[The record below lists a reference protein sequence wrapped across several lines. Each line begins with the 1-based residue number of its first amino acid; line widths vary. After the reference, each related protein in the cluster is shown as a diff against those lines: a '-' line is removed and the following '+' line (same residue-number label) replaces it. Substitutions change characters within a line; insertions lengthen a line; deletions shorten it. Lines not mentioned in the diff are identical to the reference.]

1 MSVNTKPPAQG
12 PTDGVTPPPV
22 SEAALSLLYTR
33 ETIAG
38 EVNRLAGEISRD
50 YRGLNP
56 LLVGVLNGV
65 FVFMADLVRAID
77 IPLEVDF
84 VRAQSY
90 LSTNSTGDV
99 RVSGAE
105 RLNVQGRH
113 VVLVDDIVDTGQTTA
128 HLLDLLRRGGPE
140 SVALCCLLNNPSRR
154 TVEVNIDYR
163 GLTIPNKFIVGYG
176 LDLDQRWRN
185 LPDIYTIEESDHR
198 QEAP

>member
-1 MSVNTKPPAQG
+1 MTTGARPPAQG
-12 PTDGVTPPPV
+12 PTDVGAPSLESGAEQPLT
-22 SEAALSLLYTR
+22 LLYTR

-38 EVNRLAGEISRD
+38 EVKRIAGEISRD
-50 YRGLNP
+50 YRELNP
-56 LLVGVLNGV
+56 LLIGVLNGV
-65 FVFMADLVRAID
+65 FIFMADLVRAID
-77 IPLEVDF
+77 IPMEVDF

-99 RVSGAE
+99 RVSGSE

-128 HLLDLLRRGGPE
+128 HLLDLLRHDGPK
-140 SVALCCLLNNPSRR
+140 SVALSCLLDNPSRR
-154 TVEVNIDYR
+154 TVEVKIDYQ

-185 LPDIYTIEESDHR
+185 LPDIYTVETS
-198 QEAP
+198 

>member
-1 MSVNTKPPAQG
+1 MSVNAKPPAQG
-12 PTDGVTPPPV
+12 PADGVIPSPV
-22 SEAALSLLYTR
+22 SDAALSLLYTR

-128 HLLDLLRRGGPE
+128 HLLDLLQHDEPE
-140 SVALCCLLNNPSRR
+140 SVALCCLLDNPSRR

>member
-1 MSVNTKPPAQG
+1 MSISAKPSDQRSTG
-12 PTDGVTPPPV
+12 GVTTSPV
-22 SEAALSLLYTR
+22 SDAALSLLYTR

-50 YRGLNP
+50 YRELNP

-84 VRAQSY
+84 VRARSY

-113 VVLVDDIVDTGQTTA
+113 VVLVDDIIDTGQTTA
-128 HLLDLLRRGGPE
+128 HLLDLFRHDGPE
-140 SVALCCLLNNPSRR
+140 SVALCCLLENPCRR
-154 TVEVNIDYR
+154 TAEVNIDYR